1 MTKTNKTIGTC
12 QECFR
17 AYCLNGALLVNHG
30 FKRPGD
36 GYLLGRCGGVD
47 QEAFELSC
55 EHTKKIAQHVKD
67 VELPRLHAK
76 QLTIQEATS
85 FTVEAKKWTGKGKT
99 GYEPITV
106 VLTVENKYDRA
117 TGKDFD
123 SHKRSALFQIEQQI
137 ACTKSYLKD
146 LEKSIAGW
154 VYSPE
159 KIKVEKK
166 VVKAPTLHERRK
178 QGYGALCLSQR
189 KGLCYAAPGVQP
201 TCPKCLQLKAKWAL
215 IAAQLGTEK

>member
-47 QEAFELSC
+47 
-55 EHTKKIAQHVKD
+55 
-67 VELPRLHAK
+67 
-76 QLTIQEATS
+76 QEATS